1 MLALSVGHAGTDLAQ
16 GAISTLLVFLKPE
29 LDLSYTEVTA
39 VILVS
44 TIASSVIQPAFGLLS
59 DRRGAVWLLPAG
71 VGLSGVGVALA
82 CVAPSY
88 PLLLLAIFVSG
99 IGVAAYHPEASKF
112 AAYVSGRR
120 KAGGMSL
127 FSIGGNVGF
136 SFGPLLA
143 NGLIAGLGLSG
154 GLMLAL
160 PAVAIAVGLAWVC
173 PYLLG
178 FSPAGGKWVRSA
190 DEHDRPRALALLLT
204 IVSLRSVGHMGLFT
218 FIPLWEV
225 ANGFSERR
233 GSVILTAFLAAGAA
247 GTLFGGPIADR
258 VGKRAVL
265 FATLVA
271 AVPLILVYVLVG
283 GVVGDVSVA
292 LSGAMLISSFAI
304 TIVMSQEYLPTRV
317 GLASGLAIGFAIG
330 LGGVAAV
337 VLGAVADA
345 IDLRTAVVAT
355 AAGPAAA
362 AVLTL
367 ALPVGRRRAVQA
379 PAGVPA

>member
-160 PAVAIAVGLAWVC
+160 PAVAIAVGLAWLC

>member
-1 MLALSVGHAGTDLAQ
+1 
-16 GAISTLLVFLKPE
+16 
-29 LDLSYTEVTA
+29 
-39 VILVS
+39 
-44 TIASSVIQPAFGLLS
+44 
-59 DRRGAVWLLPAG
+59 

-160 PAVAIAVGLAWVC
+160 PAVAIAVGLAWLC

-178 FSPAGGKWVRSA
+178 FSPAGGKWVWSA